1 MEASHLLRVLLGGF
15 VCLMVIGCRSE
26 YDRESQTQQ
35 PTALAS
41 RNISS
46 STLDL
51 VEIWRVRTG
60 PPNPWSYVQSPPFLY
75 VAKDKVVM
83 SSFVDADWRRNYD
96 SYLTAF
102 SLDTGAVIWQTKYQ
116 DPGYG
121 TATASA
127 YLDNTSNK
135 LYLAY
140 SFRVSA
146 FDLETGRQLWT
157 TENLGDH
164 ESYTFPYEQV
174 DPLQLQI
181 DNSKEHIK
189 IDPSSGKVLSEQKTN
204 LLRMR
209 VPYKNILMLGH
220 RDYFGAFDE
229 NGQLLWKI
237 PYWAEFW
244 PTFVNDEDFIIAFGR
259 AKYWIWRVNAQTG
272 QDRWRSSP
280 DIVSNY
286 AIWRDRVIA
295 LREDGYLLSMDL
307 ETGQLFNYAIFDKD
321 FKEAIGKKPF
331 WVAASDPYLYVY
343 FGDTQ
348 ELIAYQISAH

>member
-1 MEASHLLRVLLGGF
+1 MKTFHLLNILFGGF
-15 VCLMVIGCRSE
+15 ICLLVIGCQT
-26 YDRESQTQQ
+26 ESNGELQTQQ
-35 PTALAS
+35 APVLAS
-41 RNISS
+41 RTISS

-51 VEIWRVRTG
+51 VEIWRDRTEF
-60 PPNPWSYVQSPPFLY
+60 PNPSPYVQSPPFLY
-75 VAKDKVVM
+75 VTKDKVVM
-83 SSFVDADWRRNYD
+83 SSFVDAGRSHD

-102 SLDTGAVIWQTKYQ
+102 SLGTGTVIWQTRYQ
-116 DPGYG
+116 DPGFG
-121 TATASA
+121 TATDSA
-127 YLDNTSNK
+127 YLDNSSNK

-146 FDLETGRQLWT
+146 FDLETGRQLWI

-164 ESYTFPYEQV
+164 ESYTFPYQQV
-174 DPLQLQI
+174 DPSQLQI
-181 DNSKEHIK
+181 ENSKENIK
-189 IDPSSGKVLSEQKTN
+189 IDPSSGKVLSVQGTD
-204 LLRMR
+204 LPRLR
-209 VPYKNILMLGH
+209 VPYKNVLLLNH
-220 RDYFGAFDE
+220 EDYFGAFDG

-237 PYWAEFW
+237 PQWAEFW
-244 PTFVNDEDFIIAFGR
+244 PTFINDEDFIIAFGR

-321 FKEAIGKKPF
+321 FKEAIGKRPF
-331 WVAASDPYLYVY
+331 WVTANDPYLYVY

-348 ELIAYQISAH
+348 ELIAYQISVH

>member
-1 MEASHLLRVLLGGF
+1 MKAPHFLRLLFGGF
-15 VCLMVIGCRSE
+15 VCLLVIGCQS
-26 YDRESQTQQ
+26 DFDLGTPSPQ
-35 PTALAS
+35 PTPLPS
-41 RNISS
+41 RYISS

-51 VEIWRVRTG
+51 VEIWRARTEF
-60 PPNPWSYVQSPPFLY
+60 PNPSPDVQSPPFLY
-75 VAKDKVVM
+75 VTKDKVVM
-83 SSFVDADWRRNYD
+83 SSFVAGRSQD

-102 SLDTGAVIWQTKYQ
+102 SLGTGAVLWQTRYP
-116 DPGYG
+116 DPGFG
-121 TATASA
+121 TATNTA
-127 YLDNTSNK
+127 YLDNASNK

-181 DNSKEHIK
+181 DNTKENIK
-189 IDPSSGKVLSEQKTN
+189 IDPSSGKVLSVQGTN
-204 LLRMR
+204 LPRLR
-209 VPYKNILMLGH
+209 VPYKNILMLDHG
-220 RDYFGAFDE
+220 DYFGAFDG

-237 PYWAEFW
+237 PHWAEFW
-244 PTFVNDEDFIIAFGR
+244 PTFVNDEDFVIAFGR

-286 AIWRDRVIA
+286 VIWRDRVIA

-321 FKEAIGKKPF
+321 FKEAIGKRPF

-348 ELIAYQISAH
+348 ELIAFQISAH